1 MKAALPSPST
11 VIGPR
16 VTAFDTQSSSS
27 SRESQTS
34 GCSVTTRLGAAG
46 PAIRPRTERLNAS
59 EGQLAMSWCA
69 FADADVGLR
78 VQDAASST
86 GSVAFKRTT
95 HATADRRAPQN
106 SRNPQ
111 SSVFCGLGVSAL
123 IVASACSVYARAT
136 SG

>member
-46 PAIRPRTERLNAS
+46 PAITYELGISPQPTTVTVATKLAS
-59 EGQLAMSWCA
+59 KSVLIDWSLA
-69 FADADVGLR
+69 
-78 VQDAASST
+78 
-86 GSVAFKRTT
+86 
-95 HATADRRAPQN
+95 ATKH
-106 SRNPQ
+106 
-111 SSVFCGLGVSAL
+111 
-123 IVASACSVYARAT
+123 
-136 SG
+136 